1 MKEYKLTISEETK
14 DKIEQFLKLLNVD
27 ADIVEAENVKE
38 PEEKEWPQDVDDYY
52 YIHSDGS
59 ISRSVFYLNDSF
71 CKNTLSIG
79 NCFRTKEEADFEAGR
94 LRVLAEMKKF
104 AEPEDRK
111 WDGENQHW
119 IIYLNLYNGSIN
131 IDYYTIHKYDLIY
144 FESAEKAEECVKA
157 IGIGKIRK
165 YYLGV
170 EFKE

>member
-1 MKEYKLTISEETK
+1 MEKYTFEMDKDTK
-14 DKIEQFLKLLNVD
+14 DRIENFIKAYDLDVNINKTEQ
-27 ADIVEAENVKE
+27 
-38 PEEKEWPQDVDDYY
+38 PEEEQWPQARDICYAIKTAGDV
-52 YIHSDGS
+52 SDFIWSGCPFD
-59 ISRSVFYLNDSF
+59 RHVAE
-71 CKNTLSIG
+71 IG
-79 NCFRTKEEADFEAGR
+79 NCFRTKEEAEFEAER
-94 LRVLAEMKKF
+94 RKVLAEMKKF
-104 AEPEDRK
+104 AEPEDRI

-119 IIYLNLYNGSIN
+119 VIYLNIYNGSIN

>member
-1 MKEYKLTISEETK
+1 MEKYIFEMNEDAKNKIEKIIKLFGLDVHISEQQ
-14 DKIEQFLKLLNVD
+14 IQ
-27 ADIVEAENVKE
+27 
-38 PEEKEWPQDVDDYY
+38 EEKEWPQDVDDYY

-79 NCFRTKEEADFEAGR
+79 NCFRTREEAEFEAER
-94 LRVLAEMKKF
+94 LKVLAEMKKF

-119 IIYLNLYNGSIN
+119 VIYLNIYNGSIN

>member
-79 NCFRTKEEADFEAGR
+79 NCFRTREEAEFEAER
-94 LRVLAEMKKF
+94 LKVIAEMKKF
-104 AEPEDRK
+104 AEPEDKK
-111 WDGENQHW
+111 WDGHNKHW
-119 IIYLNLYNGSIN
+119 CFLYDCNSVFIQVICKITFKHDG
-131 IDYYTIHKYDLIY
+131 IY
-144 FESAEKAEECVKA
+144 FESEEKARECVEA
-157 IGIGKIRK
+157 VGEDRIMK
-165 YYLGV
+165 YYVGV
-170 EFKE
+170 EE